1 MDLTI
6 LIFLTTTQTQE
17 TVLRISDDIN
27 PFVKATYAI
36 FSLNLTIDSVNNHS
50 D

>member
-1 MDLTI
+1 MDLTM

-36 FSLNLTIDSVNNHS
+36 FSKFNHRQCKQS
-50 D
+50 L